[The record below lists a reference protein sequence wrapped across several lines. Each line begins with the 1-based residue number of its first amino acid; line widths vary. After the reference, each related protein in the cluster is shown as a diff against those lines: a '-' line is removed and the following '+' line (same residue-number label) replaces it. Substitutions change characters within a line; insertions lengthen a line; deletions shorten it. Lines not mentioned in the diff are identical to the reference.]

1 MLRADGAPGM
11 VELRCKAIDPE
22 KNDPTP
28 MAGLGAVQAAAR
40 VSESFS
46 GRASDY
52 QAHSTRFPWAWIRA
66 RDLAAVRSLLGVVAG
81 LDVLELGAGAGFYT
95 RELTHGGAR
104 RIWAVD
110 ISAAM
115 LAALPVG
122 RITPV
127 LGDAATIRLDR
138 RFPVLLSTGML
149 EFVDD
154 PAAVLA
160 NAADHAEAG
169 ARFVILAPQTNILGR
184 FYRRFHRNHG
194 IDIRLFDRAWFE
206 TIAPRSGWQARAV
219 ARVPPFS
226 LVVRLHRV

>member
-1 MLRADGAPGM
+1 MR
-11 VELRCKAIDPE
+11 
-22 KNDPTP
+22 
-28 MAGLGAVQAAAR
+28 GLGAAR
-40 VSESFS
+40 PTLRVREYFS
-46 GRASDY
+46 ARAPDY
-52 QAHSTRFPWAWIRA
+52 HARSTRFPWTWIRS
-66 RDLAAVRSLLGVVAG
+66 RESAVVRLLLGDVVG
-81 LDVLELGAGAGFYT
+81 LDVLELGAGAGYYT
-95 RELTHGGAR
+95 RELTYRGAR

-115 LAALPVG
+115 LAALPAG

-154 PAAVLA
+154 PADVLA

-169 ARFVILAPQTNILGR
+169 ARFVILAPQANILGR